1 MSDKTPQELLAPAIV
16 AARTAAQREALAA
29 ELERIAGV
37 IRATAAAM
45 RRQQARPPESRAT
58 PRQSKGGRPSTPWIE
73 VQQRARPGAAES
85 LLIRLS
91 TSIYYAAGSPER
103 LDVQRVDNEL
113 RLIPARGDVGYKA
126 MVNAGGIRINVSG
139 ARDVVALDIGK
150 YAAEWRGGAIV
161 VGAREPPENA

>member
-1 MSDKTPQELLAPAIV
+1 MSDKTPQELLSPAIV

-37 IRATAAAM
+37 IRATAQAI
-45 RRQQARPPESRAT
+45 RRQQARPPDQRVA
-58 PRQSKGGRPSTPWIE
+58 PKHGKGGRPSTPWIE
-73 VQQRARPGAAES
+73 VQTRARAGAADT

-91 TSIYYAAGSPER
+91 TSVYYAAGSPDR
-103 LDVQRVDNEL
+103 LDVQRIGNEL

-139 ARDVVALDIGK
+139 SRDVVALEVGK
-150 YAAEWRGGAIV
+150 YAAAWRGGAIV
-161 VGAREPPENA
+161 VGERLEKR